1 MPMFKDI
8 KSKQSF
14 TIAAI
19 TFWGQFATYSFNAI
33 LILYL
38 TKSVAHYGLGFSESY
53 AYSFQGIYKA
63 MNYAIIMFGGY
74 IADRYLGL
82 RRSIFLG
89 SLLLAFGYLAVFLS
103 GFFVHISNEFF
114 IFAFALIP
122 VCGSLQ
128 MGTASAMVSKIYSDD
143 PIHAKSGMTMFYISI
158 NLGSL
163 AAFIIAP
170 MLIGYK
176 FGALAVLS
184 VVFIGKLLAVA
195 NFTYRYKLYDN
206 VIDDIDRNPMTF
218 KAKQITY
225 SYLLIV
231 YIFTIICY
239 HYPDYANVVVAG
251 ISVLCLLIFLLRT
264 LFFLRDNVRIKQVV
278 GLILIIVAVVFF
290 VIYNQMESTLIMA
303 AKNNSDLLMFGFSVN
318 PANYQMVNPILII
331 FGGMALIRI
340 YPLFPR
346 FYIPYQFAFGVLLA
360 AAGLFVMY
368 YGFSIANDGIISG
381 NYITFSYVLISISEL
396 FVSAIGLSMI
406 GIYCDGK
413 TMGFAMGAWYISA
426 SMANSITGLLNQVV
440 ALPKDGASAVESA
453 SMYKDYFFNT
463 SITVMFIGIF
473 VLIMAYF
480 IIRFMRSRKI
490 DFV

>member
-1 MPMFKDI
+1 MLKDL

-38 TKSVAHYGLGFSESY
+38 TKSVMEYGIGFSESY

-89 SLLLAFGYLAVFLS
+89 SLLLAFGYLTVFLS
-103 GFFVHISNEFF
+103 GFFVKVSNEFF

-128 MGTASAMVSKIYSDD
+128 MGTASAMVSKIYSED
-143 PIHAKSGMTMFYISI
+143 PVNAKGAMTLFYISI

-163 AAFIIAP
+163 LAFIIAP

-184 VVFIGKLLAVA
+184 VVFVGKLLAIT
-195 NFTYRYKLYDN
+195 NFAYRYKIYNN
-206 VIDDIDRNPMTF
+206 VVDEIDKNPMTTI
-218 KAKQITY
+218 AKQIVI
-225 SYLLIV
+225 SYLIIV
-231 YIFTIICY
+231 YIFTLICY
-239 HYPDYANVVVAG
+239 HYPDYANIVVAG
-251 ISVLCLLIFLLRT
+251 ISMLCLILFLLRT
-264 LFFLRDNVRIKQVV
+264 IFFLGGDVRIKQIV

-290 VIYNQMESTLIMA
+290 VIYNQMESTLVMA
-303 AKNNSDLLMFGFSVN
+303 AKNNSDLLMFGFKVN
-318 PANYQMVNPILII
+318 AASYQMVNPILII
-331 FGGMALIRI
+331 FGGMLLIRI
-340 YPLFPR
+340 YPMFPR
-346 FYIPYQFAFGVLLA
+346 FYIPYQFAVGVLLA
-360 AAGLFVMY
+360 AAGLFIMY
-368 YGFSIANDGIISG
+368 YGFSVVRDGIVNG

-406 GIYCDGK
+406 GIYCDNK
-413 TMGFAMGAWYISA
+413 TIGFAMGAWYISS

-440 ALPKDGASAVESA
+440 ALPKDGVSALESA
-453 SMYKDYFFNT
+453 NMYQAYFFDT
-463 SITVMFIGIF
+463 SVSVMLIGLL
-473 VLIMAYF
+473 VLILAYF
-480 IIRFMRSRKI
+480 LIRFMKIRNI

>member
-1 MPMFKDI
+1 MLKDL
-8 KSKQSF
+8 KTKQSF

-89 SLLLAFGYLAVFLS
+89 SLFLAFGYLAVFLS
-103 GFFVHISNEFF
+103 GFFVHVSNEFF

-128 MGTASAMVSKIYSDD
+128 MGTASAMVSKIYSKD
-143 PIHAKSGMTMFYISI
+143 PVHAKSGMTMFYISI

-163 AAFIIAP
+163 AAFVVAP

-195 NFTYRYKLYDN
+195 NFSYRYKIYDN
-206 VIDDIDRNPMTF
+206 VVDDIDKNPMT
-218 KAKQITY
+218 KTAKKVVLW
-225 SYLLIV
+225 YLVIV
-231 YIFTIICY
+231 YIFTLICY
-239 HYPDYANVVVAG
+239 HYPDYANLVVAG
-251 ISVLCLLIFLLRT
+251 ISMLCLVVFLLRT
-264 LFFLRDNVRIKQVV
+264 LFFLRDDVRVKQVV

-318 PANYQMVNPILII
+318 AANYQMVNPILII

-340 YPLFPR
+340 YPMLPR
-346 FYIPYQFAFGVLLA
+346 FYIPYQFAVGVLLA
-360 AAGLFVMY
+360 AAGLFMMY
-368 YGFSIANDGIISG
+368 YGFDSTTNGVISG
-381 NYITFSYVLISISEL
+381 NYITLSYVLISISEL

-440 ALPKDGASAVESA
+440 ALPKNGASTIESA
-453 SMYKDYFFNT
+453 SVYKEYFFNT
-463 SITVMFIGIF
+463 SVTVMYIGLL
-473 VLIMAYF
+473 VLVLAYF
-480 IIRFMRSRKI
+480 IIKFMKKRNI